1 MLASGTTRRS
11 GTSSRAGASRWPP
24 GLSELGGIDRH
35 LGGNRHMST
44 EPLAPRT
51 RRALLAAAAGAG
63 AALAASAAAPAAML
77 AADPNDVVKGV
88 DNATTATTSVTN
100 SGGDSTAFAGH
111 ATGTGTGYGVLGTSS
126 GGAGVVGFS
135 ITTPDWDPP
144 FDPSIVTYTGVF
156 GFAPPGDQATTFGA
170 GVWGDSQNIGVY
182 GSGGT
187 GVYGYGGIGVVGE
200 ANSLA
205 NSVGVLGYAP
215 STSQWALVAN
225 GKVSFSRSGR
235 KAVSSGK
242 ANVVVNLSGVKSSSL
257 VFAVLATSESGR
269 WVRAV
274 VPASGKF
281 TVYFNTS
288 LNSSASV
295 SWFVLD

>member
-1 MLASGTTRRS
+1 
-11 GTSSRAGASRWPP
+11 
-24 GLSELGGIDRH
+24 
-35 LGGNRHMST
+35 MST
-44 EPLAPRT
+44 EPTAPRT
-51 RRALLAAAAGAG
+51 RRALLAAAAGAAG
-63 AALAASAAAPAAML
+63 ALAATAAAPAALL
-77 AADPNDVVKGV
+77 AADPNDVVKGQ
-88 DNATTATTSVTN
+88 DNSAGATTSVTT
-100 SGGDSTAFAGH
+100 GAADATAFAANAQGDGH
-111 ATGTGTGYGVLGTSS
+111 GYGLLGTSG

-135 ITTPDWDPP
+135 ISEPAWDPP

-200 ANSLA
+200 ANTLD

-215 STSQWALVAN
+215 SNSQWALVAN

-235 KAVSSGK
+235 KSVASGK
-242 ANVVVNLSGVKSSSL
+242 GNVVVNLSGVKSGSL

-274 VPASGKF
+274 VPAAGKF
-281 TVYFNTS
+281 TVYFNSS